1 MYNDTAY
8 ELWKE
13 LKERFSHTNS
23 VHLFQI
29 EQEIHDCIQGGTSI
43 GEYYTKLK
51 SLWDT
56 RDALCPLPHCGGNA
70 AKELQEYQQK
80 QRTIKFLMGLNGIY
94 TAARGQILL
103 MEPLPAVNK
112 VYSLI
117 VQDEKQR
124 AVSSQTTG
132 KMPEATAFAARD
144 NRPQYSHKNH
154 APRNSHLKCD
164 RCDRVGHISDN
175 CRSHL
180 KCDFCGFTGHT
191 INVCR
196 KRKAIQDKKN
206 AGYGSS
212 SKAHHAD
219 SPASSPST
227 MTPSYNLTTNARGRR
242 LGWELR
248 ELDVPLHQISFQPTL
263 TFGINVLVIY
273 PIKVCMHFP
282 FLPITYLFVPLMIV
296 LSVL

>member
-29 EQEIHDCIQGGTSI
+29 EKEIHDCIQGGTSI

-132 KMPEATAFAARD
+132 KMPEAAAFAARD

-154 APRNSHLKCD
+154 APRNPHLKCD

-212 SKAHHAD
+212 PKAHHAD

-248 ELDVPLHQISFQPTL
+248 EQDST
-263 TFGINVLVIY
+263 T
-273 PIKVCMHFP
+273 
-282 FLPITYLFVPLMIV
+282 
-296 LSVL
+296 